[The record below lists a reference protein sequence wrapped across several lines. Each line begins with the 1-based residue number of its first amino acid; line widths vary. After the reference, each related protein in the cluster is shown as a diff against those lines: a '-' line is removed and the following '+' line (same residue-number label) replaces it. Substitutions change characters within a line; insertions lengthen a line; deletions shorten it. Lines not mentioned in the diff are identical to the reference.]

1 MYPATRIAPAVP
13 FIGRL
18 TYLGAAY
25 SSGTTL
31 TVPAATKTGD
41 IVFCYTAGFDAGN
54 STNPGGVG
62 YPSNPF
68 FQGEIS
74 PNVPEGRYILTS
86 AQDPSGGSDDGVG
99 VFAWQ
104 NNLTGGIATQS
115 YFTGASGDNN
125 NIFSFGLRDINGNST
140 NKSLKVILHSSV
152 SDTRN
157 ITNFSVA
164 ELGFPSYVYN
174 ARGYY
179 EWKRMMEHVIQP
191 NQLGLLIVVIGQTD
205 GSTPAIALS
214 DFPYGSSTQSPA
226 GNPAGPDVTTYRGT
240 LDNFDGTFTTNSGA
254 TIFAYQVAYPGEK
267 FRPYVYAAS
276 GSNTDFPVISRM
288 ILEVS

>member
-25 SSGTTL
+25 SSGTSL

-74 PNVPEGRYILTS
+74 PNVPAGRYILTS

-104 NNLTGGIATQS
+104 NNLTGGILTQS

-140 NKSLKVILHSSV
+140 NKSLKIISHSSV

-157 ITNFSVA
+157 TSSFSVA

-174 ARGYY
+174 AQGYR
-179 EWKRMMEHVIQP
+179 EWKMMMEHVIQP
-191 NQLGLLIVVIGQTD
+191 NQLGLLIVVLGQVDNNVHGVTLYE
-205 GSTPAIALS
+205 S
-214 DFPYGSSTQSPA
+214 PYRSSTTSTTREPA
-226 GNPAGPDVTTYRGT
+226 TLGT
-240 LDNFDGTFTTNSGA
+240 FDGVFQTNGTA
-254 TIFAYQVAYPGEK
+254 CTFAYQVAYPGQK
-267 FRPYVYAAS
+267 FRQYVYSAV
-276 GSNTDFPVISRM
+276 GSNADFPVISRM